1 MIRKTTAAAALLA
14 LLAAPALAHHGW
26 SEYDQNTTLTL
37 QGTIKKSG
45 YEHPH
50 GYIELDAG
58 GRLYT
63 VVLAPPTRMQNRGL
77 PQQDLAPGNP
87 AKVEGYAKRS
97 DPSEVRAERITVNGK
112 TVELR

>member
-26 SEYDQNTTLTL
+26 SEYDQNTPLTL
-37 QGTIKKSG
+37 EGTIKKSG

-50 GYIELDAG
+50 GFIELDAQG
-58 GRLYT
+58 KVWK
-63 VVLAPPTRMQNRGL
+63 VVLAPPSRMKNRGL
-77 PQQDLAPGNP
+77 PQEDLAAGNR
-87 AKVEGYAKRS
+87 ARVEGYQKRS
-97 DPSEVRAERITVNGK
+97 DPAEVRAERITVNGK